1 MAFARLVDVAY
12 KAGFSVNTVSRAL
25 KGKSDIGIATQKRI
39 RQIADELGYVP
50 HAAAAS
56 LRNKTTKT
64 IGVILTYMDN
74 PFYSR
79 ILNGINGALLK
90 HGYTALTWGNNEDVE
105 REEQI
110 LRTFISYR
118 VDGILTVPARN
129 LVNTIDYDSLHICHM
144 TIVRQGPQNCKD
156 HFGIDSTKSGE
167 LVARHFLEKGRRK
180 PAYLGMNIPISC
192 DRDRWLGYKETYEEA
207 GIMAERRNLKGSVPS
222 AKDAYLALKRWI
234 EERPGFDCLFVGN
247 DQLAFGALRAL
258 KDLGVRVPEDVAVVG
273 HDDVESAQF
282 ATPSLSTVR
291 VPKFRLGFESTEALI
306 TLIGKGKEHEGMAK
320 VYEPNLIVRETS

>member
-1 MAFARLVDVAY
+1 LTFVRLVDVAY

-64 IGVILTYMDN
+64 IGVILTFMDN

-90 HGYTALTWGNNEDVE
+90 HGYTALTWGNNEDVG

-129 LVNTIDYDSLHICHM
+129 LVNTIDYDSLNICHM

-156 HFGIDSTKSGE
+156 HFGIDSRRSGV
-167 LVARHFLEKGRRK
+167 LVARHFLEKGRK
-180 PAYLGMNIPISC
+180 MPAYIGMNIPISC
-192 DRDRWLGYKETYEEA
+192 DRDRWLGYKETCEEA
-207 GIMAERRNLKGSVPS
+207 GILPERRNVKGSAPS
-222 AKDAYLALKRWI
+222 SKEAYLALKQLI
-234 EERPGFDCLFVGN
+234 EEKVSFDCLFVGN

-258 KDLGVRVPEDVAVVG
+258 YDLGVRVPEDVAVVG

-306 TLIGKGKEHEGMAK
+306 AMIGKGKEHEGTAK
-320 VYEPNLIVRETS
+320 VYEPKLIVRETS

>member
-1 MAFARLVDVAY
+1 LSFTRLRDVAD
-12 KAGFSVNTVSRAL
+12 KTGFSINTVSRAL
-25 KGKSDIGIATQKRI
+25 KGKSDIGVATQKRI
-39 RQIADELGYVP
+39 KQIADELGYVP

-56 LRNKTTKT
+56 LRNKSTKT

-79 ILNGINGALLK
+79 ILNGINSALLK
-90 HGYTALTWGNNEDVE
+90 HGYTALTWGNNEDIE
-105 REEQI
+105 REQQI

-118 VDGILTVPARN
+118 VDGILIVPARN
-129 LVNTIDYDSLHICHM
+129 LIREIDYDNLNICHM

-156 HFGIDSTKSGE
+156 HFVIDSRRSGV
-167 LVARHFLEKGRRK
+167 LVARHFLEKGRKK
-180 PAYLGMNIPISC
+180 PAYIGMNIPVSC

-207 GIMAERRNLKGSVPS
+207 GILPFKRNLKGSVPS
-222 AKDAYLALKRWI
+222 SKEAYLALKRLV
-234 EERPGFDCLFVGN
+234 EEKVSFDCLFVGN
-247 DQLAFGALRAL
+247 DQLAFGVLRAL
-258 KDLGVRVPEDVAVVG
+258 HDLGIRVPEEVAVVG

-306 TLIGKGKEHEGMAK
+306 EMIRKGKEHQGMAR

>member
-1 MAFARLVDVAY
+1 MSFARLRDVAD
-12 KAGFSVNTVSRAL
+12 KTGFSINTVSRAL
-25 KGKSDIGIATQKRI
+25 KGKSDIGIATQMRI
-39 RQIADELGYVP
+39 KQIADELGYVP

-79 ILNGINGALLK
+79 ILNGINSALLK
-90 HGYTALTWGNNEDVE
+90 YGYTALTWGNNEDIE

-129 LVNTIDYDSLHICHM
+129 LVNKIDYDSLSICHV
-144 TIVRQGPQNCKD
+144 TIVRQGPPNCKN
-156 HFGIDSTKSGE
+156 HFSIDSRKSGV
-167 LVARHFLEKGRRK
+167 LVARHFLDVGRKK

-207 GIMAERRNLKGSVPS
+207 GIIPERRNLKASVPS
-222 AKDAYLALKRWI
+222 SKEAYLALKRWI
-234 EERPGFDCLFVGN
+234 EEKASFDCLFVGN

-258 KDLGVRVPEDVAVVG
+258 NDMGVRVPEDVAVVG

-282 ATPSLSTVR
+282 TIPSLSTVR

-306 TLIGKGKEHEGMAK
+306 DMLKNGKENQEMAK
-320 VYEPNLIVRETS
+320 VYEPKLIVRETS

>member
-1 MAFARLVDVAY
+1 LIDVAD
-12 KAGFSVNTVSRAL
+12 KAGFSVNTVSRAP
-25 KGKSDIGIATQKRI
+25 KGKSDIGVATQIRI
-39 RQIADELGYVP
+39 KQIADELGYVP

-64 IGVILTYMDN
+64 IGVILTHMDN

-79 ILNGINGALLK
+79 ILHGINSALVK
-90 HGYTALTWGNNEDVE
+90 HGYTALTWGSNEDIE
-105 REEQI
+105 REEEI

-129 LVNTIDYDSLHICHM
+129 LVNKIDYDNLNICHM
-144 TIVRQGPQNCKD
+144 TIVRQGPPECKN
-156 HFGIDSTKSGE
+156 HFSIDSRRSGV

-192 DRDRWLGYKETYEEA
+192 DRDRWLGYEETLQEA
-207 GIMAERRNLKGSVPS
+207 GIAPQKRTLKSGVPS
-222 AKDAYLALKRWI
+222 SREAYLALKRWL
-234 EERPGFDCLFVGN
+234 EEDASFDCLFVGN

-258 KDLGVRVPEDVAVVG
+258 HDRGVKVPGDVAVIG
-273 HDDVESAQF
+273 HDDVESAEF

-306 TLIGKGKEHEGMAK
+306 DMIKNGKENQVMAK
-320 VYEPNLIVRETS
+320 VYEPKLIVRETS